1 VGRWFDCFQR
11 VISQLGT
18 RKNLQNDTNIMKF
31 GQLMTHIAALA
42 MFLGPK
48 RKWPPKSGG
57 GTGKFEPL
65 QFLTVLSILKPK
77 LKKNQF

>member
-1 VGRWFDCFQR
+1 
-11 VISQLGT
+11 
-18 RKNLQNDTNIMKF
+18 MKF
-31 GQLMTHIAALA
+31 GQLMTDIGALA
-42 MFLGPK
+42 VFLGPN

-57 GTGKFEPL
+57 GVGKFEPL